1 MVSLFQITILFLLF
15 IILSAI
21 FFTIFAEQNILLSII
36 YLETAFVTLTGL
48 ISFFA
53 FISDDFF
60 FVSSSVILLIL
71 AAGDSVIAISL
82 LVYLNR
88 IGQSGGLSYFRY
100 LLVFWYKCTPLLF
113 CFLSFLSF
121 FQLFFLDLLDHGELG
136 F

>member
-1 MVSLFQITILFLLF
+1 MFSLFQVTVLFLLF
-15 IILSAI
+15 IVLAAI

-100 LLVFWYKCTPLLF
+100 L
-113 CFLSFLSF
+113 
-121 FQLFFLDLLDHGELG
+121 
-136 F
+136 